1 MGQAFT
7 VTYAVDFFLVYILYL
22 PDLLG
27 IIEAIALI
35 AFSLHFCWR
44 KVEVFMLS
52 VTDYIKWKQ
61 PSETVTRYYLSR
73 KNNVILPDLTA
84 LKLKVFFLDF
94 K

>member
-1 MGQAFT
+1 
-7 VTYAVDFFLVYILYL
+7 
-22 PDLLG
+22 
-27 IIEAIALI
+27 
-35 AFSLHFCWR
+35 
-44 KVEVFMLS
+44 MLS

-61 PSETVTRYYLSR
+61 PSETVTSYYLSR